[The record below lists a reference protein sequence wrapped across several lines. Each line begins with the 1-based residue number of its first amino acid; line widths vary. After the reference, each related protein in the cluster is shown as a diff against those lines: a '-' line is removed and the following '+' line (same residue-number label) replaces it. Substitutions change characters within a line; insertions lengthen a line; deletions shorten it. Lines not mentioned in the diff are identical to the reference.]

1 MNGRVMKKFL
11 IILLVLSASCA
22 FAANTIINVAAQRG
36 ESFNAVIV
44 EKDKRKLHVVRVTGD
59 GVSIIKSVD
68 VLVGKG
74 NGDKASRGD
83 LKTPEGVYRITSF
96 LSGQR
101 LIEMYGK
108 ETAKIYGFGAF
119 PLNYPNL
126 LDTLNGKTGGGIW
139 LHGKED
145 NRQDPAT
152 KGCVALDN
160 PDIRG
165 LSQYFK
171 PGTPV
176 IITRNALI
184 GSSQTYRQSYDTA
197 RAAVNEFINA
207 WQANSFDRFKNAYGK
222 GFRSKDGKSLQAY
235 LNYKKYLMDTYPDRK
250 IAADNFRIFHES
262 KDEVVAQFDQ
272 YYSAAN
278 MTVYGRKTLYFRNE
292 GGQLKIV
299 AEDFEQMKGG
309 NVKLAAKA
317 QESKPVLPELA
328 EKPKEQPK
336 KPEPVA
342 VASAKPAPKKE
353 PVKEVV
359 KEAPKETVKPISEKV
374 IAQVEPEKTEPAKP
388 EVQETEE
395 QSEPEKILEDNM
407 TDIRETAAALLDGWQ
422 TAWESRN
429 IDGYMSYYSE
439 KFRSGR
445 MNFDAW
451 KKDKG
456 GKFGRI
462 ASITVT
468 FEDVKVEMGKDD
480 TVVVTFTQKYTG
492 DTYSDTGIKTLI
504 LENGDS
510 GLRIVSENWRAK

>member
-1 MNGRVMKKFL
+1 MKKIL
-11 IILLVLSASCA
+11 IIALFLAASCA
-22 FAANTIINVAAQRG
+22 FAANTIMNVAAQKG
-36 ESFNAVIV
+36 ESFIAVIV

-96 LSGQR
+96 LSAQR

-108 ETAKIYGFGAF
+108 ETSKLYGFGAF

-152 KGCVALDN
+152 KGCVALEN
-160 PDIRG
+160 IDIRG
-165 LSQYFK
+165 LSQYFTV
-171 PGTPV
+171 GTPV
-176 IITRNALI
+176 IITRSALF
-184 GSSQTYRQSYDTA
+184 GSPQLYRQSYDSA
-197 RAAVNEFINA
+197 RAAVNEFIDS
-207 WQANSFDRFKNAYGK
+207 WQSNNFDRFKNSYGK

-235 LNYKKYLMDTYPDRK
+235 LNYKKYLMDAYPDRK

-262 KDEVVAQFDQ
+262 NEEVVAQFDQ

-292 GGQLKIV
+292 GGQLRIV

-317 QESKPVLPELA
+317 QQSKPVQPELV

-336 KPEPVA
+336 KPEPVVA
-342 VASAKPAPKKE
+342 VAKAEPKPEPK
-353 PVKEVV
+353 
-359 KEAPKETVKPISEKV
+359 KETVKPISEKV
-374 IAQVEPEKTEPAKP
+374 IAQVEPQKTPEPVVAA
-388 EVQETEE
+388 
-395 QSEPEKILEDNM
+395 EPEKEQTEPETILEDNM
-407 TDIRETAAALLDGWQ
+407 SEIRESAATLIHDWK

-429 IDGYMSYYSE
+429 IDDYMSYYSE
-439 KFRSGR
+439 SFKSGR

-456 GKFGRI
+456 GKFERI
-462 ASITVT
+462 AVITVAM
-468 FEDVKVEMGKDD
+468 EDIKVEMGKGD
-480 TVVVTFTQKYTG
+480 TVVITFVQKYTG
-492 DTYSDTGIKTLI
+492 DTYSDTGVKTLV
-504 LENGDS
+504 LENSDS
-510 GLRIVSENWRAK
+510 GLKIVSENWRAK

>member
-1 MNGRVMKKFL
+1 MEKILNGRVMKKFL
-11 IILLVLSASCA
+11 VILLLLTVSYA
-22 FAANTIINVAAQRG
+22 FAANTILNVAAQRG
-36 ESFNAVIV
+36 ESFTAVIV

-59 GVSIIKSVD
+59 GVSIIKTVN

-74 NGDKASRGD
+74 NGDKSSRGD

-101 LIEMYGK
+101 LIEMYGR

-119 PLNYPNL
+119 PLSYPNL

-165 LSQYFK
+165 LSQYFTA
-171 PGTPV
+171 GTPV
-176 IITRNALI
+176 IITRSALF
-184 GSSQTYRQSYDTA
+184 GSPQTYRQSYDTA
-197 RAAVNEFINA
+197 RAAVNEFIDA
-207 WQANSFDRFKNAYGK
+207 WRSNNFDRFKNSYGK
-222 GFRSKDGKSLQAY
+222 GFRSKDGKSLNAY
-235 LNYKKYLMDTYPDRK
+235 LNYKKYLMSAYPDRR

-272 YYSAAN
+272 YYSASN
-278 MTVYGRKTLYFRNE
+278 MTVFGRKTLYLRNE

-309 NVKLAAKA
+309 NVKLASKV
-317 QESKPVLPELA
+317 QESKPVLPELV

-336 KPEPVA
+336 KPAHVA
-342 VASAKPAPKKE
+342 VAKAEPKKE
-353 PVKEVV
+353 P
-359 KEAPKETVKPISEKV
+359 AKPVSEKI
-374 IAQVEPEKTEPAKP
+374 IAQVEPEKTKPAEPETKA
-388 EVQETEE
+388 QETE
-395 QSEPEKILEDNM
+395 QTEPETILEDNIS
-407 TDIRETAAALLDGWQ
+407 DIHEATANLLHAWEA
-422 TAWESRN
+422 AWESRN
-429 IDGYMSYYSE
+429 IDGYMSYYSDRF
-439 KFRSGR
+439 KSGR
-445 MNFDAW
+445 MGFDAW

-456 GKFGRI
+456 GKFARI
-462 ASITVT
+462 ASITVEM
-468 FEDVKVEMGKDD
+468 EDIKVEMGKDD
-480 TVVVTFTQKYTG
+480 TVVVTFVQKYTG
-492 DTYSDTGIKTLI
+492 DKYSDTGIKTLI